1 MVVTESFRADPS
13 GSLGDAPPWL
23 RNASIARI
31 YDYILGGK
39 DNYEV
44 DRAVADKML
53 AVQPKL
59 PMMARANRRFL
70 FLAVRH
76 VVARLGITQF
86 LDVGA
91 GLPTACSV
99 HEVAQDLDPTA
110 RVLYVDNDPQV
121 AAHAHALLRASSTAA
136 GQVVFVTADATD
148 PGSIINHPDVT
159 STLDLSRPVAL
170 LLVSVLMAFPDA
182 VAYSV
187 VSTLLAGLAPG
198 SCVVISHPT
207 GDFAPDV
214 MAEIVAVAHKAGGIR
229 YVPRSRAQVERFFTG
244 LDLVA
249 PGITDLMSWQ
259 PTPAVPESATLRP
272 PEVTGPD
279 GLSPAA
285 RSVYYWAGLGLRRPT
300 I

>member
-1 MVVTESFRADPS
+1 MVVPGSFQSGPSGPSDDPS
-13 GSLGDAPPWL
+13 WL
-23 RNASIARI
+23 CNPSIARI
-31 YDYILGGK
+31 YNYVLGGK

-53 AVQPKL
+53 AVQPNL
-59 PMMARANRRFL
+59 PAMARANRRFL

-76 VVARLGITQF
+76 VVANLGITQF

-99 HEVAQDLDPTA
+99 HEVAQDIDPAA
-110 RVLYVDNDPQV
+110 RVVYVDNDPQV
-121 AAHAHALLRASSTAA
+121 AVHASALLQASATAT
-136 GQVVFVTADATD
+136 GKVVAVTADATD

-159 STLDLSRPVAL
+159 GTLDLSRPVAL

-207 GDFAPDV
+207 GDFEPDV
-214 MAEIVAVAHKAGGIR
+214 MAEIVAVAQKEGDIR

-244 LDLVA
+244 LDLVP
-249 PGITDLMSWQ
+249 PGVTDLLSWR
-259 PTPAVPESATLRP
+259 PRPAVRAAGTLCP

-285 RSVYYWAGLGLRRPT
+285 LSVYYYAGLGLRRASV
-300 I
+300 